1 LLKVRGAMVVVGV
14 PINPVSIH
22 NMSLIVGDKILAGSM
37 IGGIAE
43 TQQMLD
49 FCSKH
54 NITAD
59 VEVITPDRIE
69 EAFDR
74 TLKSDVHY
82 RFSIDMRNV

>member
-1 LLKVRGAMVVVGV
+1 MVVVGV

-22 NMSLIVGDKILAGSM
+22 AISLIGGDKILAGSM

-43 TQQMLD
+43 TQEMLD

-59 VEVITPDRIE
+59 VELITPDRIE
-69 EAFDR
+69 EAYDR

-82 RFSIDMRNV
+82 RFSIDMRNI